1 MMVTI
6 RPGREFGFQETG
18 CLPLSSDEQNFRKTS
33 TFDNLRAPIPR
44 FPDHFGISAE
54 IREIYS

>member
-1 MMVTI
+1 MVTI
-6 RPGREFGFQETG
+6 HPGREFGFQETE

-33 TFDNLRAPIPR
+33 AFDNLRAAIPR
-44 FPDHFGISAE
+44 FPDHFGIPAE